1 MACQLQMYKLPI
13 LNINQTQG
21 VWCTLQTVAVTVILN
36 YSGCG
41 VNHVDVD

>member
-13 LNINQTQG
+13 LHINQTPG
-21 VWCTLQTVAVTVILN
+21 VWRTLQTVTVTVILN
-36 YSGCG
+36 YSGCR